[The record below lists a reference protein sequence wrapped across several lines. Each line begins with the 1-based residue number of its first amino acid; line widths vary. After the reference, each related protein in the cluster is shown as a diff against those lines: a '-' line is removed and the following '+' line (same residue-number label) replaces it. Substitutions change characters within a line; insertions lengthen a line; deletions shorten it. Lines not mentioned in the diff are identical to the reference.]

1 MSYNI
6 SLHTE
11 EESNNEKLFVLFIS
25 NKHLLNMANYGRA
38 HSGFSFKINDNKYYA
53 LEIKYIIR
61 FGSNLGDR
69 ISFIA

>member
-11 EESNNEKLFVLFIS
+11 KERNNEMLFVLFIS
-25 NKHLLNMANYGRA
+25 NKHLLNMANYGRD
-38 HSGFSFKINDNKYYA
+38 HLGFSFKINDNKYYA

-61 FGSNLGDR
+61 FGNNLGDR
-69 ISFIA
+69 ISFMA